1 MITLVRARSVLS
13 PGATS
18 AREILIADG
27 RIAAVGN
34 GLDAGGNLPV
44 EVLDF
49 PDLDAVPGFIDQ
61 HVHITGGGG
70 EGGFATRCPELRL
83 EEAVAAG
90 VTTVVGLVGTDS
102 ISRSP
107 GALLATARGLQQQG
121 LSAYIYT
128 GAYRVPLPTF
138 TGDVQRDLAW
148 IPDVIGVG
156 ELAISDHRSGQP
168 RQDEIERI
176 VSEARIGGMLAGK
189 RGICHFHVGSGPRGL
204 EPLRRLVQE
213 TEIPVDQVIPTHVNR
228 DRRLLEEAAAFARDL
243 GGTVDLTTFAFPS
256 ENAVSAVDAVAFLL
270 DEGVPLER
278 ITLSSDANGS
288 LPVFD
293 ERGAYAGMRV
303 ASMSALLDD
312 WRALAGGELGVS
324 RALELVTR
332 NVARALGLTGRKGA
346 LVEGADADVLL
357 VDDALAPTALFARGR
372 RLL

>member
-1 MITLVRARSVLS
+1 MITLVRARSVLTPEPS
-13 PGATS
+13 S

-27 RIAAVGN
+27 RVAAVGN
-34 GLDAGGNLPV
+34 DLEGAGNLPV

-90 VTTVVGLVGTDS
+90 VTTVAGLVGTDS
-102 ISRSP
+102 ISRNP
-107 GALLATARGLQQQG
+107 GTLLATARGLQEQG
-121 LSAYIYT
+121 LSAYVYT

-138 TGDVQRDLAW
+138 TGDIQRDLAW

-156 ELAISDHRSGQP
+156 EIAISDHRSGQP

-204 EPLRRLVQE
+204 EPLRRLVRE

-228 DRRLLEEAAAFARDL
+228 DRRLLEEAAAYARDL
-243 GGTVDLTTFAFPS
+243 GGTVDLTTFGLPDDG
-256 ENAVSAVDAVAFLL
+256 AVPAVDAVAYLL
-270 DEGVPLER
+270 EQGVPLGR

-293 ERGAYAGMRV
+293 ERGEYAGMRV
-303 ASMSALLDD
+303 ASMSALADE
-312 WRALAGGELGVS
+312 WRTLAQGELELPA
-324 RALELVTR
+324 ALELVTR
-332 NVARALGLTGRKGA
+332 NVARVLGLTGRKGT
-346 LVEGADADVLL
+346 LEVGADADVLL
-357 VDDALAPTALFARGR
+357 IDDRLAPSALFARGK